1 MEFLRWAAR
10 LAGLIGVV
18 LTLVAGLSRLSG
30 RYSLGTYQ
38 AITVLQAGTAMMV
51 LGCLLYLASA
61 AERRMS

>member
-1 MEFLRWAAR
+1 MELLRWVAR
-10 LAGLIGVV
+10 IAGLIGVV

-51 LGCLLYLASA
+51 LSCLLYLAST

>member
-1 MEFLRWAAR
+1 MEFMRWAAR

-51 LGCLLYLASA
+51 LGCLLYLAST

>member
-18 LTLVAGLSRLSG
+18 LTLLAGFSRLSG

-51 LGCLLYLASA
+51 LGCLLYLAST

>member
-10 LAGLIGVV
+10 IAGLIGVV
-18 LTLVAGLSRLSG
+18 LSLVAGLSRLSG

-51 LGCLLYLASA
+51 LSCLLYLAST